1 MQIPDP
7 VIIGHPAREYPRVL
21 GHLSGHGLEGSFIPG
36 HRIIYETM
44 EGEAEF
50 SVNVSYVPSNP
61 KRQELVV
68 ILQPKKRLPSDIW
81 DSVGFELAKE
91 EPSPNTEEYPF

>member
-1 MQIPDP
+1 MVLIPDP
-7 VIIGHPAREYPRVL
+7 VIIGHPAREFPRVL
-21 GHLSGHGLEGSFIPG
+21 GYLSGHDLHGSFIPG

-61 KRQELVV
+61 KREQLVV
-68 ILQPKKRLPSDIW
+68 ILQPKKRLPSDLW

-91 EPSPNTEEYPF
+91 EYPF